1 MMKKADNPQGKE
13 LGFTPLT
20 LEEIHEATEK
30 RIEKIQKEFRDGFE
44 LIENSPASVTFF
56 GSARL
61 SENHPSYKTTRNLAH
76 RIVNEL
82 KYSVLTGGG
91 AGIMEAANRGAFEA
105 GGKSLGLNIKLPQ
118 EQTLNSY
125 VTDQAT
131 FHYFFSRKV
140 CLSFSA
146 EAYVFFPG
154 GFGTLDE
161 LFEILT
167 MVQTKKIERV
177 PIILVGKQF
186 WKHFDRLIRKMLVNK
201 KFIDIEDRELYIIT
215 DNLDEV
221 VDIIKEAPVR
231 NGIRFRGN

>member
-1 MMKKADNPQGKE
+1 MMKKADNPKGKE
-13 LGFTPLT
+13 TGFTPLT
-20 LEEIHEATEK
+20 LEEIHAATEK

-61 SENHPSYKTTRNLAH
+61 SENHPSYKTARNLAH
-76 RIVNEL
+76 RIVTEL

-105 GGKSLGLNIKLPQ
+105 GGKSLGLNIKLPE
-118 EQTLNSY
+118 EQTPNNY
-125 VTDQAT
+125 VTDQAI

-167 MVQTKKIERV
+167 MVQTKKIGKV

-186 WKHFDRLIRKMLVNK
+186 WKHFDRLIKKMLANK
-201 KFIDIEDRELYIIT
+201 KLIDAEDRELYIIT

-221 VDIIKEAPVR
+221 VSIIKEAPVR
-231 NGIRFRGN
+231 NGIRFREN